1 MTDRTKITQTKLEY
15 HIDGCKQSVTVKHQ
29 LHQGCREGHQSN
41 VVNRMASITRP
52 PMASHSSSQSSP
64 PPSPVHEN
72 FPSSPTA
79 HHHPVQASSSPQPLD
94 INTTVFSPGRG
105 SSRPRLPGRQE
116 TPPSP
121 PNSMVLGDLSP
132 VSPATVQSSP
142 SPVAPTNQRMVLQ
155 ELEHQD
161 RTPPPSLKQ
170 RITRVFKVGHKRAE
184 SDLSRSTMSTNDD
197 TAHQDTSGYM
207 PSPLKENESSYTRNP
222 NPYARKTRA
231 TTIQPIMTNYFNSN
245 AGPAKRIIM
254 NGGEVRVEIRPGPST
269 MEDSGNRGSAPGR
282 GMKVEDDSASY
293 DKYYIRSSRKADEQF
308 EGDYGEEDIER
319 PSMTRPGNEMGAYLP
334 PLGRNTP
341 TPQRNLTV
349 NSNDSAGSQERSYVE
364 ESVSFGFEGFH
375 IGGGSAH
382 SDGTHAGLSSPT
394 GPGAFYSNSG
404 KASSSVL
411 NYINQSE
418 LNMLSRNPSSGKAS
432 SGALGRPGMSRNAS
446 STSYFS
452 PAVRRA
458 PSVPTSPAVQLDE
471 AVAREL
477 KRLSKISAGSG
488 ASVFA
493 MVITADG
500 AASTRLEEEFGDQE
514 LERVAER
521 KFTKEEKGKG
531 KAESSA
537 ISEGITER
545 NGSDSHG
552 GKQGKGHQHTTSDF
566 SEFVNGTHSRDSSQ
580 NGDSDGTAGL
590 LKGMDERNPRRKLK
604 SQEVPKGVLVH
615 EGDAR
620 YDLLVIFPLWIFIG

>member
-1 MTDRTKITQTKLEY
+1 
-15 HIDGCKQSVTVKHQ
+15 
-29 LHQGCREGHQSN
+29 
-41 VVNRMASITRP
+41 
-52 PMASHSSSQSSP
+52 
-64 PPSPVHEN
+64 
-72 FPSSPTA
+72 
-79 HHHPVQASSSPQPLD
+79 
-94 INTTVFSPGRG
+94 
-105 SSRPRLPGRQE
+105 
-116 TPPSP
+116 
-121 PNSMVLGDLSP
+121 MVLGDLSP
-132 VSPATVQSSP
+132 VSPATAQSSP
-142 SPVAPTNQRMVLQ
+142 SPVAPTNQRMALQ

-197 TAHQDTSGYM
+197 TAHQDTSGYI
-207 PSPLKENESSYTRNP
+207 PSPLKENESGYTRNP
-222 NPYARKTRA
+222 NPYARKTGA
-231 TTIQPIMTNYFNSN
+231 TTIRPIMTNYFNNN
-245 AGPAKRIIM
+245 AGPAKKIIM

-269 MEDSGNRGSAPGR
+269 MEGSRNQGSAPGR
-282 GMKVEDDSASY
+282 GMKAEDDSTSY
-293 DKYYIRSSRKADEQF
+293 DKYYTRTSREADEQF
-308 EGDYGEEDIER
+308 EEDYGEEEEGMGG
-319 PSMTRPGNEMGAYLP
+319 PSMTRPGNEMDEYLP
-334 PLGRNTP
+334 PLNRNTP

-349 NSNDSAGSQERSYVE
+349 NSNGSAGSQERRYVE

-375 IGGGSAH
+375 IGDGSVH
-382 SDGTHAGLSSPT
+382 GDGTHAGLSSPT

-418 LNMLSRNPSSGKAS
+418 LNMLSRNPSSGKS

-452 PAVRRA
+452 PGVRRT
-458 PSVPTSPAVQLDE
+458 PSVPASPGTVQLDE

-500 AASTRLEEEFGDQE
+500 AASTRLEEEFSDQE
-514 LERVAER
+514 LERAAER
-521 KFTKEEKGKG
+521 TFTKEEKGKG

-552 GKQGKGHQHTTSDF
+552 GKQEKGHQHTTSDF
-566 SEFVNGTHSRDSSQ
+566 SEFVNGTHSHDSSQ
-580 NGDSDGTAGL
+580 NGDSDGTTGL
-590 LKGMDERNPRRKLK
+590 LRGMDQWNPRRKLK

-620 YDLLVIFPLWIFIG
+620 YDLLVTFSLCIWVIANYHQRLSHTSNL

>member
-1 MTDRTKITQTKLEY
+1 
-15 HIDGCKQSVTVKHQ
+15 
-29 LHQGCREGHQSN
+29 
-41 VVNRMASITRP
+41 
-52 PMASHSSSQSSP
+52 
-64 PPSPVHEN
+64 
-72 FPSSPTA
+72 
-79 HHHPVQASSSPQPLD
+79 
-94 INTTVFSPGRG
+94 
-105 SSRPRLPGRQE
+105 
-116 TPPSP
+116 
-121 PNSMVLGDLSP
+121 MVLGDLSP

-142 SPVAPTNQRMVLQ
+142 SPVAPTNQRTVLQ
-155 ELEHQD
+155 ELEHRD
-161 RTPPPSLKQ
+161 RTPPQSLKQ
-170 RITRVFKVGHKRAE
+170 RITRVFKVGHKRAA

-207 PSPLKENESSYTRNP
+207 PSPLKENESSYTRNF
-222 NPYARKTRA
+222 NLHARKTGA
-231 TTIQPIMTNYFNSN
+231 TTIQPIMTNYFNNN
-245 AGPAKRIIM
+245 AGPAKRTIM

-269 MEDSGNRGSAPGR
+269 MEDSRNQGSAPGR
-282 GMKVEDDSASY
+282 GMKAEDDSASY
-293 DKYYIRSSRKADEQF
+293 DKYYTRTSREADEQF
-308 EGDYGEEDIER
+308 EGYYEEEDIER
-319 PSMTRPGNEMGAYLP
+319 PSMTRPGNEMDAYLP
-334 PLGRNTP
+334 PLNRNTP

-349 NSNDSAGSQERSYVE
+349 NSNDSTGSQERRYAE

-375 IGGGSAH
+375 IGGESVY
-382 SDGTHAGLSSPT
+382 SDGTHTGLSNPT
-394 GPGAFYSNSG
+394 SPGAFYSNSG

-418 LNMLSRNPSSGKAS
+418 LNMLSRNPSSGKS
-432 SGALGRPGMSRNAS
+432 SGVLGRPGMSRNAS

-452 PAVRRA
+452 PGVRRA
-458 PSVPTSPAVQLDE
+458 PSVPASPGTVQLDE

-500 AASTRLEEEFGDQE
+500 AASTRLEEEFSDKE
-514 LERVAER
+514 LERAAER

-537 ISEGITER
+537 ISGSITER

-552 GKQGKGHQHTTSDF
+552 GKQEKGHQHTTSDY
-566 SEFVNGTHSRDSSQ
+566 SEFVNGTYSHDSSQ

-620 YDLLVIFPLWIFIG
+620 YDLLVIFPLSFLLGDC